1 MKQAFIRN
9 TCTFLFAFSLL
20 PIAASAQPTVW
31 VTDSLTRTGVS
42 DSAGSNTWE
51 QLSAAKGEAASFQII
66 VQAPYGGLGNVN
78 VTMSNLTGPG
88 GAVIPS
94 TAFTLFREQY
104 AVVQPGSVNWLGS
117 NQPLGAGAYPD
128 GLIPF
133 TDPNTGAALH
143 GAAIQA
149 VPFTLGQYQNQPIWV
164 DVTVPR
170 NATPGSYSGT
180 YTVTA
185 NQGSFTGYVS
195 LNVWHFSLPSSPL
208 LQSSMVFWSAD
219 SVQAEEEIL
228 RNRLN
233 PASSQPGNQSML
245 MGQGLESVAIKFD
258 SGAHAGSC
266 AMTGPPSVA
275 QLAANKAL
283 QNPGLLMYDYS
294 ADEIAYCP
302 NLFPL
307 VQQWGY
313 NLHQAGIKNL
323 VTVAP
328 TPALYDDGS
337 GTGRSAV
344 DIWTIL
350 PMAYD
355 YDIAQIPT
363 VLAKGDTIW
372 SYNALVQDAY
382 TPKWEIDFSPIN
394 FRIQPG
400 FINQSLNITGLLY
413 WRVDYWASDPWNW
426 VNNTGQFSGNNYPG
440 EGQLVYPGADVGI
453 AGVAPSMRLKWLRD
467 GSEDY
472 DYIQLLKNSGYGS
485 WAMNLV
491 YQVGPDWTNWT
502 RSNSVLENAR
512 LQMGQMLDQI
522 YGGSG
527 SAQAQVT
534 TPSTPSTPSTP
545 AATSGT
551 EVAPTVTSI
560 VPVNNGNRTTFTITI
575 NDANGSGDLAGANV
589 MVNGSYGGA
598 YGCWFYYNLNS
609 ATVSLADDSGSTWST
624 VGQGSGSTL
633 ANSQCSIAGTDFGA
647 SMSGNSA
654 VITIAATF
662 NSSFAGTKALYVA
675 AGDNENASSGYQNMG
690 LWTVAGGSGTA
701 AASTAAPA
709 APATPSTSSSSEVA
723 PAVVSIAPSNNGART
738 TFTITV
744 SDGNGWSDLAG
755 AGVIMNSGYNG
766 ASACW
771 IYYNLTNATVS
782 LADNSGSTWASV
794 AQGSG
799 STISNNQCSVAGT
812 DFGSVKSGNTATITV
827 AVTVNPAFAGTKS
840 LYVTALDKE
849 NESSNYQNMGLW
861 TVQ

>member
-1 MKQAFIRN
+1 MRQAFIRN
-9 TCTFLFAFSLL
+9 TCTFFFAFALL
-20 PIAASAQPTVW
+20 PIAATAQPTVW

-42 DSAGSNTWE
+42 DSAGSTTWE
-51 QLSAAKGEAASFQII
+51 QLSAAKGEYASFQII

-94 TAFTLFREQY
+94 TAFSLFREQY
-104 AVVQPGSVNWLGS
+104 TVVQPGSVNWLGS
-117 NQPLGAGAYPD
+117 NQPLGAGTYPD

-133 TDPNTGAALH
+133 TDPNTGAALQ

-149 VPFTLGQYQNQPIWV
+149 VPFTLGQSQNQPIWV
-164 DVTVPR
+164 DVLVPR
-170 NATPGSYSGT
+170 NATSGSYTGT
-180 YTVTA
+180 YTVSA
-185 NQGSFTGYVS
+185 NQGSYTGYVT
-195 LNVWHFSLPSSPL
+195 LNVWHFALPVNPYL
-208 LQSSMVFWSAD
+208 RSSMVFWAAD

-233 PASSQPGNQSML
+233 PASSAPANQAAL
-245 MGQGLESVAIKFD
+245 MAQGLETVAIKFD

-266 AMTGPPSVA
+266 TMTGPPTVA
-275 QLAANKAL
+275 QLEANKAL

-302 NLFPL
+302 SLFPL

-313 NLHQAGIKNL
+313 NLHQAGLKNL
-323 VTVAP
+323 VTIAP

-350 PMAYD
+350 PEAYD
-355 YDIAQIPT
+355 YDVSQMAT
-363 VLAKGDTIW
+363 VLAKGDSLW

-382 TPKWEIDFSPIN
+382 SPKWEIDFAPIN
-394 FRIQPG
+394 FRVQPG
-400 FINQSLNITGLLY
+400 FINQSLNMTGLLY

-472 DYIQLLKNSGYGS
+472 DYIQLLKNAGYGS

-491 YQVGPDWTNWT
+491 STVGPNWTNWT
-502 RSNSVLENAR
+502 RSNSVLENVR

-527 SAQAQVT
+527 STPSQPQT
-534 TPSTPSTPSTP
+534 TPSTP
-545 AATSGT
+545 ASGT

-560 VPVNNGNRTTFTITI
+560 VPSNNGNRTTFTITI

-589 MVNGSYGGA
+589 MVNASYGGA

-609 ATVSLADDSGSTWST
+609 ATVSLANDAGSAWTS
-624 VGQGSGSTL
+624 VGQGSGSTIS
-633 ANSQCSIAGTDFGA
+633 NSQCSIAGTDFGA
-647 SMSGNSA
+647 ARSGNSA
-654 VITIAATF
+654 VITIAVNF
-662 NSSFAGTKALYVA
+662 NSSFAGTKSLYVA
-675 AGDNENASSGYQNMG
+675 AGDNENESSNYQNMG
-690 LWTVAGGSGTA
+690 LWTVAGGSGA
-701 AASTAAPA
+701 AASAPVSTPA
-709 APATPSTSSSSEVA
+709 APPAPSAPTSSEVA
-723 PAVVSIAPSNNGART
+723 PTVVSIVPSNNGTRT
-738 TFTITV
+738 TFTITIA
-744 SDGNGWSDLAG
+744 DANGSNDLAG
-755 AGVIMNSGYNG
+755 AGVIVNTGYNG
-766 ASACW
+766 ANACW
-771 IYYNLTNATVS
+771 IYYNLNYSTVS

-794 AQGSG
+794 SQGSG
-799 STISNNQCSVAGT
+799 STISNSQCSVAGT
-812 DFGSVKSGNTATITV
+812 DFGAYRSGNTAVITV
-827 AVTVNPAFAGTKS
+827 AVTANQGFAGTKT
-840 LYVTALDKE
+840 LYVAALDNE